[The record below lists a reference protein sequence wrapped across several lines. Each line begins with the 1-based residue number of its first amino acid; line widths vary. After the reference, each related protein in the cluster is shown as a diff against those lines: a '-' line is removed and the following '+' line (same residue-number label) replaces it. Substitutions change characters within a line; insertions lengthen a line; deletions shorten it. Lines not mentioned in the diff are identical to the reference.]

1 MIKAERSFCNRV
13 GGFKVFDKMEL
24 FSVLFADS
32 FRAGVLCIHSAAV
45 CTLWAHC
52 GIV

>member
-1 MIKAERSFCNRV
+1 MIKAEMSFCNRV
-13 GGFKVFDKMEL
+13 GGFEVFDKMEL
-24 FSVLFADS
+24 FIVLFADS
-32 FRAGVLCIHSAAV
+32 FRAGVFCLLSAAV

>member
-1 MIKAERSFCNRV
+1 MIKSEMSFCNRV
-13 GGFKVFDKMEL
+13 GGVKVFDKMEL

-32 FRAGVLCIHSAAV
+32 FTAEVLCLLSAAV
-45 CTLWAHC
+45 CTLWAYC